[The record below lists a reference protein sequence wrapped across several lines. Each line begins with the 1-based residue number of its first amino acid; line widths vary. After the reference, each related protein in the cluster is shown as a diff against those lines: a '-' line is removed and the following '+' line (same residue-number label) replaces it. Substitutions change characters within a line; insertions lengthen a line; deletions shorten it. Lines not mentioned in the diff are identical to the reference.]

1 MKKMPAARVVAA
13 LVAVCGTLIFAD
25 DAAAVPKSG
34 ADNAAPSVAAL
45 LATFPIQANRLYT
58 FSAEEIEQL
67 LTLAA
72 EKRINL
78 FELIDGSYRYLA
90 PRRMRVSMPGDI
102 LRAAEPRWDFGR
114 ERIRSLIPLDVL
126 IRIEA
131 GAAIGSGQKAMDV
144 YLTAKREEDLELG
157 IALYDTRFGFGKL
170 EPKLFS
176 EAYGVKVKRFPL
188 TLDLVRLEL
197 YEPAK
202 GAIWVK
208 GLGIPKRWK
217 LYVVT
222 KKQQG
227 NS

>member
-1 MKKMPAARVVAA
+1 MKKTLTPRIVAA
-13 LVAVCGTLIFAD
+13 LIAAFGALLFAD
-25 DAAAVPKSG
+25 DASAVPKSG
-34 ADNAAPSVAAL
+34 ADNAAPAVAEL
-45 LATFPIQANRLYT
+45 LATFPIQPNRLYV
-58 FSAEEIEQL
+58 FSAAEIEQL
-67 LTLAA
+67 LTLSA
-72 EKRINL
+72 EMRINL

-90 PRRMRVSMPGDI
+90 PRGMRVVMTGEI

-126 IRIEA
+126 IRIES
-131 GAAIGSGQKAMDV
+131 GAVIASGQKAMDV
-144 YLTAKREEDLELG
+144 YLTTKREEDLELG

-222 KKQQG
+222 KKQ
-227 NS
+227 